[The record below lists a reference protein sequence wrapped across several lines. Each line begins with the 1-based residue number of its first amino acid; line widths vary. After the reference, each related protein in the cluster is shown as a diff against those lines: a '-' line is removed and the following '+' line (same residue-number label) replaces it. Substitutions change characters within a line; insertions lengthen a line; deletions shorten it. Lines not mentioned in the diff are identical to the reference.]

1 MTPTARPARTGI
13 QTCKV
18 FRPIDRR
25 LSNSTR
31 RTQVRTDD
39 KGLIRHICQYAGA
52 AVYPVGSP
60 KRLSQRSAA
69 RLAGSGEGCHLQGNG
84 GGSA

>member
-1 MTPTARPARTGI
+1 MSDLQGFHDDQIR
-13 QTCKV
+13 TCKV
-18 FRPIDRR
+18 FRPIARR

-39 KGLIRHICQYAGA
+39 KGLYLSGLRCGATGLYTAVSSSEDIFCLAG
-52 AVYPVGSP
+52 
-60 KRLSQRSAA
+60 
-69 RLAGSGEGCHLQGNG
+69 RLAGRGKNSHLQGNG